1 MGLGKTL
8 QSLLS
13 IALSWCS
20 NRSQYDGGQ
29 LRMPSLL
36 QPDGSSNSRYCD
48 AAASPA
54 LVICP
59 TTLVSHWVNEA
70 KLRFGDWIK
79 VVPIIGNRESRHHA
93 IKSIFSCSDV
103 VSTDD
108 SRYDDDDSSRRLV
121 IVVVSYSV
129 LKVGVLPSMQLEK
142 NVVA

>member
-20 NRSQYDGGQ
+20 NLCKNETGRQ
-29 LRMPSLL
+29 LCATTPSS
-36 QPDGSSNSRYCD
+36 QPDGGVSSHYRYCNTS
-48 AAASPA
+48 APPA

-59 TTLVSHWVNEA
+59 TTLVSHWINEA
-70 KLRFGDWIK
+70 KLRFGDWLE
-79 VVPIIGNRESRHHA
+79 VVPIIGNHESRHSA

-108 SRYDDDDSSRRLV
+108 SRDDGDDSKHQRLV
-121 IVVVSYSV
+121 IAVVSYSA
-129 LKVGVLPSMQLEK
+129 LKVSVYCRQ
-142 NVVA
+142 